1 MSVVQERRRV
11 EVRALA
17 ELGCDEVAGTTDGIH
32 GVHRAVSDRVF
43 RYVRLGC
50 GPAVAPVKALHDG
63 ITDGVYATISTV
75 ARTVGRVAATGADWP
90 GERPPSETVRGAV
103 LIGAVLGLIGDR
115 LEEQASPLA
124 ADPVTVRV
132 DGAVVHLGEGPVP
145 DGRLD
150 PSEVFGGAGS
160 GASGPNDAGAGS
172 GASDDTA
179 GRVVVFLH
187 GLTETEHAWGVGG
200 LEADDYGVRLAV
212 DLGATPVYVRYNSGR
227 HISDNGRDL
236 ADLLERLVA
245 AWPVPVTDLTL
256 IGHSMGGLVARSAA
270 HRAQE
275 AGMAWPAVVSSTV
288 SLGTPHLGAPLE
300 QAAHYGSAALVALP
314 ETAPFGRL
322 LRRRSAGI
330 RDLRGGSI
338 VDEDWRDRDADALGA
353 AAAAEVP
360 LLDGARHFFVAAT
373 FTRDAQHP
381 LGRLIGDGLVLP
393 TSASGLDRA
402 RRIGFTDDAG
412 MHLGGAHHFTL
423 LHSDAVYE
431 QVLAWLGQ
439 PRERA
444 GVTGE

>member
-1 MSVVQERRRV
+1 MNIAEGRRRA

-17 ELGCDEVAGTTDGIH
+17 ELGCTEFAGTVDGVH

-43 RYVRLGC
+43 RYVRLGV
-50 GPAVAPVKALHDG
+50 GPAVAPVRALHDG

-75 ARTVGRVAATGADWP
+75 ARTVGRVAAAGADWP
-90 GERPPSETVRGAV
+90 GERPPSETPRGAA
-103 LIGAVLGLIGDR
+103 LIGVLLGLIGDD
-115 LEEQASPLA
+115 LEAQASPLA

-132 DGAVVHLGEGPVP
+132 DGAIVHLGDGPVP
-145 DGRLD
+145 ADRLD
-150 PSEVFGGAGS
+150 PAEVFDGA
-160 GASGPNDAGAGS
+160 
-172 GASDDTA
+172 T
-179 GRVVVFLH
+179 GRVVVLLH

-200 LEADDYGVRLAV
+200 LEAEDYGVRLAV

-236 ADLLERLVA
+236 AGLLEALVA
-245 AWPVPVTDLTL
+245 AWPVPVTELVL

-270 HRAQE
+270 HRAQRDE
-275 AGMAWPAVVSSTV
+275 MAWPAGVSATV

-300 QAAHYGSAALVALP
+300 QAAHYGSAALAAVP

-330 RDLRGGSI
+330 RDLRAGSI

-360 LLDGARHFFVAAT
+360 LLDGAEHFFVAAT
-373 FTRDAQHP
+373 FTRDARHP
-381 LGRLIGDGLVLP
+381 VGRLLGDGLVLAP
-393 TSASGLDRA
+393 SAGGRGRA

-423 LHSDAVYE
+423 LQSDAVYDRIRG
-431 QVLAWLGQ
+431 WLDQ

>member
-1 MSVVQERRRV
+1 MSTLVERRRA

-17 ELGCDEVAGTTDGIH
+17 ELGCTEIAGSVDGVH
-32 GVHRAVSDRVF
+32 GVHRAISDRVF
-43 RYVRLGC
+43 RSVRLGV
-50 GPAVAPVKALHDG
+50 GPAVAPVRALHDG

-75 ARTVGRVAATGADWP
+75 ARTVGRVAAVGADWP
-90 GERPPSETVRGAV
+90 GERPPSETPRGAA
-103 LIGAVLGLIGDR
+103 LIGVLLGLIGDD
-115 LEEQASPLA
+115 LEATGSPLA

-132 DGAVVHLGEGPVP
+132 DGAVVHLGDGPVP
-145 DGRLD
+145 ADRLD
-150 PSEVFGGAGS
+150 PGEVFDGA
-160 GASGPNDAGAGS
+160 
-172 GASDDTA
+172 T
-179 GRVVVFLH
+179 GRVVVLLH

-200 LEADDYGVRLAV
+200 LEAEDYGVRLAV
-212 DLGATPVYVRYNSGR
+212 DLRATPVYVRYNSGR
-227 HISDNGRDL
+227 HISENGRDL
-236 ADLLERLVA
+236 ADLLEALVA
-245 AWPVPVTDLTL
+245 AWPVPVTDLVL

-270 HRAQE
+270 HRADE
-275 AGMAWPAVVSSTV
+275 AGMAWPAAVSATV

-300 QAAHYGSAALVALP
+300 QAAHYGSAALAAVP

-330 RDLRGGSI
+330 RDLRAGSI

-360 LLDGARHFFVAAT
+360 LLDGAEHFFVAAT
-373 FTRDAQHP
+373 FTRDARHP
-381 LGRLIGDGLVLP
+381 LGRLLGDGLVLP
-393 TSASGLDRA
+393 ASAGGRGKA

-423 LHSDAVYE
+423 LQSDVVYE
-431 QVLAWLGQ
+431 RIRAWLDQ